1 MLFSR
6 FVFRETGVLV
16 ACGGIQYLHFGD
28 PSLWRMDYSL
38 FSSILSTIY
47 LCTMIVLS
55 LLILLVASPALAV
68 DIVMTYLRFGG
79 NSYWISVAV
88 ATCPSLPPGIC
99 CEAISNRPASDSG
112 FVHDNAYHVTFRGML
127 AGDIGAVWG
136 AHTTAE
142 GSVRGGCSG
151 RVIETR
157 RGPGD
162 WQWRGIEAGSE
173 WRPATGAQ
181 YVSLPK
187 RLPPDPAANRWMSM
201 QGILEMAYGG
211 GKWFTTPA
219 AERLCG
225 PATGRSRRW
234 LKGIRDIRSPLK
246 GDLCIGPAPTWR
258 YPELVVVNG
267 SEYSDAGR
275 GDLRYADAKGNV
287 LDLRQVFSM

>member
-1 MLFSR
+1 
-6 FVFRETGVLV
+6 
-16 ACGGIQYLHFGD
+16 
-28 PSLWRMDYSL
+28 
-38 FSSILSTIY
+38 
-47 LCTMIVLS
+47 MIVLS
-55 LLILLVASPALAV
+55 PLVLLVASPVLAV
-68 DIVMTYLRFGG
+68 DIVMTYLRFGDT
-79 NSYWISVAV
+79 SHRISVAV

-99 CEAISNRPASDSG
+99 CEAISNRPASDNR
-112 FVHDNAYHVTFRGML
+112 FVHDNVYYVTFLGML

-142 GSVRGGCSG
+142 GSVRGDCSG
-151 RVIETR
+151 RVIETQ

-173 WRPATGAQ
+173 WWPATGAQ

-211 GKWFTTPA
+211 SKWFTTPA

-225 PATGRSRRW
+225 PATGRPRRR

-246 GDLCIGPAPTWR
+246 GDLCVGSAPRWR

-275 GDLRYADAKGNV
+275 GDLTYADAKGNV
-287 LDLRQVFSM
+287 LDLRQVFPM